1 MTILPGV
8 LVANKMQSLTN
19 GVRDRKCCIFSRLDM
34 ITIISSNKNG
44 FVASWLQQVSQKLL
58 KISKIYIDG
67 RENTPGESMA

>member
-1 MTILPGV
+1 M
-8 LVANKMQSLTN
+8 TN

-67 RENTPGESMA
+67 RENTPGESMAWIRKWKWKTGGYI